1 MNFYIM
7 FAIVELWDLKV
18 FVRRS
23 DVRVDYIGDTPE
35 QTSVSLDNSEIFA
48 MYDVYSEFII

>member
-1 MNFYIM
+1 
-7 FAIVELWDLKV
+7 
-18 FVRRS
+18 VRRS

>member
-7 FAIVELWDLKV
+7 FAIVELWDLKI